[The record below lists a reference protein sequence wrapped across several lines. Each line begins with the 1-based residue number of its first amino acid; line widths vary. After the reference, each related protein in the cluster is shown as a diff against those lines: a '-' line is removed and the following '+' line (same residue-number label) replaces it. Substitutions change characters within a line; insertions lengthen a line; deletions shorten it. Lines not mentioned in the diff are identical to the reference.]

1 MEPSTSDEPVLSQIL
16 GELIDSAG
24 GKHTS
29 AELVDKEVVALYF
42 GGKWSV
48 PCQNFTPK
56 LLETYNKCKEE
67 GKAFQVVYVSM
78 DQNEEQ
84 FNGAFKEA
92 GLPWLAVPY
101 ENKSRRQQLN
111 AAFRVRTLPT
121 LVMLDGKGN
130 LVRPDGQ
137 IAISS
142 VREEFPWKPRTIA
155 EVLASSI
162 DVYNTPAAEE
172 GGELGTIEKD
182 AVEGKVL
189 GLYVSIASHPLCQ
202 KMNLKLAE
210 HYTELLAGGLTGFE
224 MVFIS
229 LDKTEEAFLDFYKS
243 MPWLAVP
250 YANTEARDGLIKALG
265 VTSAPGLYIVGSDGV
280 VINPTG
286 LKPFMSDK
294 TGDGFPWHPPPYCE
308 LMLAQEAVNEEPT
321 LIAFVEGCSKDVS
334 EEVERALKAV
344 ATQEA
349 EVSAVTKKKLVFAIA
364 KVNDPLAPQVRS
376 VTGLGDPS
384 VDPVVVILNL
394 REAQSFFKADAAP
407 TYTVDSLKTFIAG
420 WREGKA
426 AGEKLDIEAA
436 QKRAQERSMAREKE
450 KAKVH
455 AEENARLK
463 TIILQLQA
471 AAQAGDPTAAKQ
483 LQSVFT
489 ALQEKGMSPQMIQQM
504 LVSGGPGGAA
514 PDAPG
519 TRAAGGAVAGV
530 GAAAGGKPSVAQTVG
545 KLLAAATTGGN
556 SKAQRDMAMAYAK
569 GIPEAGLPKD
579 VKKAAEFAKMAIK
592 TMAPNAESSDAKA
605 QEVLADCYNLL
616 QMHGDAVMWYKKA
629 AEAGNHSA
637 EYNLGLMMQ
646 AGDGAAKDVA
656 GAAEIFRRL
665 ARVGE
670 GNVDDFTKKNATSA
684 LRDPEIAEALKTVE
698 FYEDLVMFAGVGV
711 TAALVAGAVYYYRK

>member
-1 MEPSTSDEPVLSQIL
+1 M
-16 GELIDSAG
+16 
-24 GKHTS
+24 
-29 AELVDKEVVALYF
+29 
-42 GGKWSV
+42 
-48 PCQNFTPK
+48 
-56 LLETYNKCKEE
+56 
-67 GKAFQVVYVSM
+67 
-78 DQNEEQ
+78 
-84 FNGAFKEA
+84 
-92 GLPWLAVPY
+92 
-101 ENKSRRQQLN
+101 
-111 AAFRVRTLPT
+111 
-121 LVMLDGKGN
+121 
-130 LVRPDGQ
+130 
-137 IAISS
+137 
-142 VREEFPWKPRTIA
+142 
-155 EVLASSI
+155 
-162 DVYNTPAAEE
+162 
-172 GGELGTIEKD
+172 
-182 AVEGKVL
+182 
-189 GLYVSIASHPLCQ
+189 
-202 KMNLKLAE
+202 
-210 HYTELLAGGLTGFE
+210 
-224 MVFIS
+224 
-229 LDKTEEAFLDFYKS
+229 
-243 MPWLAVP
+243 
-250 YANTEARDGLIKALG
+250 
-265 VTSAPGLYIVGSDGV
+265 
-280 VINPTG
+280 
-286 LKPFMSDK
+286 
-294 TGDGFPWHPPPYCE
+294 
-308 LMLAQEAVNEEPT
+308 
-321 LIAFVEGCSKDVS
+321 
-334 EEVERALKAV
+334 
-344 ATQEA
+344 
-349 EVSAVTKKKLVFAIA
+349 FAIA

-711 TAALVAGAVYYYRK
+711 TAALVAGAVYYYRNK